1 MVQQWLEDLPEDNQF
16 ELDTAMSP
24 GFRGCASPEFEA
36 ARCVLLEPSENDAA
50 IRIPT
55 VNGKQQAKGDSRP
68 QADCP
73 KSTNP
78 YERKPRRK
86 TREDKYVYKQ
96 TSTMDRPCQGKS
108 DKVKRTRVSR
118 KHTINDTFH
127 AFNVPRQ
134 RLTLRDVQNVG
145 IFGKGKASPPVNLQA
160 AQDVSFSKRKF
171 LGSPCPAIREAEPIH
186 IRDEKFTDAM
196 LIPAKSH
203 AKRPRPTPF
212 ECDFREPV
220 GSFESQ
226 EAIESRAH
234 PPSLPSDQKFRGPSR
249 QSQEKDGL
257 FNAGDLAVAR
267 AFPKDLN
274 QQSPLPATSRS
285 PTPSSWSITN
295 ERLSRESEAVCDDL
309 LEILHAGLCSA
320 NEPPIRD
327 SSGRGEVDLE
337 HLKSLLQERKVYWD
351 SKHPTTACTSGNA
364 MIMRSEGL
372 YSDALNHHAD
382 IESASPIEGLFP
394 SSRERVYRGYPSD
407 QLQTGQYLSPR
418 VAPRHTQAWYQH
430 KKPPSSLIIDDNLFI
445 ESLEAAYR
453 SIVGEENEQL
463 NNSARETPCPSK
475 LMDISVLETGGP
487 SYNTSQQK
495 TISPSYTHN
504 VIRPRKISLK
514 RPSRSMINAYE
525 VFPPSHATEVHE
537 FEPPTT
543 PHRRVSGALNIP
555 MFDSSL
561 KRYEVSAAG
570 NIQANPHV
578 PIPPDFWQKRRLI

>member
-1 MVQQWLEDLPEDNQF
+1 
-16 ELDTAMSP
+16 MSP
-24 GFRGCASPEFEA
+24 GFRECASPEFEP
-36 ARCVLLEPSENDAA
+36 ARCVLLEPSENAAA

-55 VNGKQQAKGDSRP
+55 VNGKQQAKGESRP

-96 TSTMDRPCQGKS
+96 TSTMDRLCQGKS
-108 DKVKRTRVSR
+108 DKTKRTRVSR

-127 AFNVPRQ
+127 ASNVPRQ
-134 RLTLRDVQNVG
+134 RLTLRDAQHVG
-145 IFGKGKASPPVNLQA
+145 IFGKGKASSPVNLQK
-160 AQDVSFSKRKF
+160 AQDISFLERKF
-171 LGSPCPAIREAEPIH
+171 LGSPCSAIRKAEPIH
-186 IRDEKFTDAM
+186 IRAEKFTDAM
-196 LIPAKSH
+196 LMPAKSH

-212 ECDFREPV
+212 EYDFRGPG
-220 GSFESQ
+220 GSFDGQ
-226 EAIESRAH
+226 EAIEPSAY
-234 PPSLPSDQKFRGPSR
+234 PPSLPSDQKFQGPSGL
-249 QSQEKDGL
+249 SQEKDDL
-257 FNAGDLAVAR
+257 FKAGDMAVSR

-285 PTPSSWSITN
+285 PTPSSWPVTN

-309 LEILHAGLCSA
+309 LEILHVGLCST

-327 SSGRGEVDLE
+327 SSGRGEVDIE
-337 HLKSLLQERKVYWD
+337 HLKFLLQERKIYWD
-351 SKHPTTACTSGNA
+351 SKHLTTACNIGNA
-364 MIMRSEGL
+364 MRMRSEGL
-372 YSDALNHHAD
+372 YSDGLNHHAD
-382 IESASPIEGLFP
+382 IESASPVEGLLP

-407 QLQTGQYLSPR
+407 RLQTGQYPSPR
-418 VAPRHTQAWYQH
+418 VAPQHTQAWYQH
-430 KKPPSSLIIDDNLFI
+430 EQPPSSPIIDDDLFI

-453 SIVGEENEQL
+453 SIVGEENEQPE
-463 NNSARETPCPSK
+463 NSARVTPCPSK
-475 LMDISVLETGGP
+475 LMDISVLGTGGP

-495 TISPSYTHN
+495 ELSPSYTHN
-504 VIRPRKISLK
+504 VITPRNISMK
-514 RPSRSMINAYE
+514 RPSQSMINAYE
-525 VFPPSHATEVHE
+525 VFPPSHATDVHE

-555 MFDSSL
+555 IFDSSL

-578 PIPPDFWQKRRLI
+578 PIPPGFWKKRRLI